1 MPRDA
6 TETRARLIAEAERL
20 FAEQGIWRVRVQD
33 IVAAAGQKNSSALSY
48 HFGSRRG
55 VLDAILREHGEPID
69 QDRGEV
75 WASLDDDHTPA
86 LIEALIQPLTW
97 RLSTSSGRCYLRIV
111 AQLSAE
117 FSGWDFD
124 PTHVPAN
131 LNAILRLL
139 RDQAAASDKSQRDE
153 RVLGMIQLMTA
164 SLAERARRI
173 EAGDPLATH
182 NDEYAANLVDMLTGV
197 IEAPAR
203 AAATTATATTR
214 TATTTAPHYT
224 GR

>member
-6 TETRARLIAEAERL
+6 TETRIRLISEAERL

-48 HFGSRRG
+48 HFGSRSD
-55 VLDAILREHGEPID
+55 VLNAILREHGEPID

-75 WASLDDDHTPA
+75 WASLDDDRTPA
-86 LIEALIQPLTW
+86 LIEALIQPLTR
-97 RLSTSSGRCYLRIV
+97 RLATTSGRCYLRIV

-117 FSGWDFD
+117 FSRWDFD
-124 PTHVPAN
+124 PTHVPVN

-139 RDQAAASDKSQRDE
+139 RDRSSVDDKAQRDE

-164 SLAERARRI
+164 SLAERARRT
-173 EAGDPLATH
+173 EAGHPLATH
-182 NDEYAANLVDMLTGV
+182 DDVYAANLVDMLTGI
-197 IEAPAR
+197 IEATSR
-203 AAATTATATTR
+203 TAAAT
-214 TATTTAPHYT
+214 P
-224 GR
+224 

>member
-20 FAEQGIWRVRVQD
+20 FAEQGIWKVRVQD

-48 HFGSRRG
+48 HFGSRSG

-75 WASLDDDHTPA
+75 WASLDDDQSPA
-86 LIEALIQPLTW
+86 LIEALIQPLTR
-97 RLSTSSGRCYLRIV
+97 RLATDSGRCYLRIV

-117 FSGWDFD
+117 FSRWDFD

-139 RDQAAASDKSQRDE
+139 RDRSSATDKAQRDE

-173 EAGDPLATH
+173 EAGDPLATQ
-182 NDEYAANLVDMLTGV
+182 DSVYAANLVDMLTGI
-197 IEAPAR
+197 IEAPSRNAAMAAPQR
-203 AAATTATATTR
+203 A
-214 TATTTAPHYT
+214 

>member
-48 HFGSRRG
+48 HFGSRSG

-69 QDRGEV
+69 HDRGAV
-75 WASLDDDHTPA
+75 WAALDDDQTPA
-86 LIEALIQPLTW
+86 LIEALIQPLTR
-97 RLSTSSGRCYLRIV
+97 RLGTTSGRCYLRIV

-117 FSGWDFD
+117 FSRWDFD

-139 RDQAAASDKSQRDE
+139 RDRATVEDKPKRRASSGH
-153 RVLGMIQLMTA
+153 VQLRRIIGRA
-164 SLAERARRI
+164 SRRI
-173 EAGDPLATH
+173 EAGDRWPLMMILST
-182 NDEYAANLVDMLTGV
+182 NLWT
-197 IEAPAR
+197 
-203 AAATTATATTR
+203 
-214 TATTTAPHYT
+214 
-224 GR
+224 

>member
-6 TETRARLIAEAERL
+6 TETRIRLISEAERL

-48 HFGSRRG
+48 HFGSRSD
-55 VLDAILREHGEPID
+55 VLNAILREHGEPID

-75 WASLDDDHTPA
+75 WASLDDDRTPA
-86 LIEALIQPLTW
+86 LIEALIQPLTR
-97 RLSTSSGRCYLRIV
+97 RLATTSGRCYLRIV

-117 FSGWDFD
+117 FSRWDFD
-124 PTHVPAN
+124 PTHVPVN

-139 RDQAAASDKSQRDE
+139 RDRAPVDDKAQRDE

-164 SLAERARRI
+164 SLAERARRT
-173 EAGDPLATH
+173 EAGHPLATH
-182 NDEYAANLVDMLTGV
+182 DDVYAANLVDMLTGI
-197 IEAPAR
+197 IEATSR
-203 AAATTATATTR
+203 TAAAT
-214 TATTTAPHYT
+214 P
-224 GR
+224 

>member
-1 MPRDA
+1 M
-6 TETRARLIAEAERL
+6 
-20 FAEQGIWRVRVQD
+20 RVQD

-69 QDRGEV
+69 QERGEV
-75 WASLDDDHTPA
+75 WAALDDDSTPV
-86 LIEALIQPLTW
+86 LIEALIQPLVR
-97 RLSTSSGRCYLRIV
+97 RLSTANGRCYLRIV

-117 FSGWDFD
+117 FSQWEFD

-139 RDQAAASDKSQRDE
+139 RDRTAATIRAERDE

-173 EAGDPLATH
+173 EAGDPLAT
-182 NDEYAANLVDMLTGV
+182 DAKVYAANLVDMLIGV

-203 AAATTATATTR
+203 AVAVAKTANR
-214 TATTTAPHYT
+214 
-224 GR
+224 

>member
-1 MPRDA
+1 VPRDA
-6 TETRARLIAEAERL
+6 TETRRRLIAEAERL
-20 FAEQGIWRVRVQD
+20 FAKQGIWRVRVRD
-33 IVAAAGQKNSSALSY
+33 IVAAAGQKNSSALTY

-69 QDRGEV
+69 QDRGDV
-75 WASLDDDHTPA
+75 WAALGDDRTVA

-117 FSGWDFD
+117 FSRWDFD

-139 RDQAAASDKSQRDE
+139 RDKAAASDKRQRDE

-164 SLAERARRI
+164 SLAERARRT
-173 EAGDPLATH
+173 EAGDPLPTP
-182 NDEYAANLVDMLTGV
+182 DDVYADNLVDMLAGI

-203 AAATTATATTR
+203 TVAANSS
-214 TATTTAPHYT
+214 
-224 GR
+224 G

>member
-6 TETRARLIAEAERL
+6 TETRRRLIAEAERL

-33 IVAAAGQKNSSALSY
+33 IVASAGQKNSSALTY

-55 VLDAILREHGEPID
+55 VLDAILKEHGEPID
-69 QDRGEV
+69 QDRGDV
-75 WASLDDDHTPA
+75 WATLDDDCTVG
-86 LIEALIQPLTW
+86 LIEALIQPLTR

-117 FSGWDFD
+117 FSRWDFD

-139 RDQAAASDKSQRDE
+139 RDKAAASDKRQRDE

-164 SLAERARRI
+164 SLAERARRT
-173 EAGDPLATH
+173 EAGDPLPTP
-182 NDEYAANLVDMLTGV
+182 DDVYADNLVDMLAGI

-203 AAATTATATTR
+203 TVAANSS
-214 TATTTAPHYT
+214 
-224 GR
+224 G

>member
-20 FAEQGIWRVRVQD
+20 FAEQGIWKVRVQD

-48 HFGSRRG
+48 HFGSRSG

-86 LIEALIQPLTW
+86 LIEALVQPLTH
-97 RLSTSSGRCYLRIV
+97 RLATDSGRCYLRIV
-111 AQLSAE
+111 AQLSAD
-117 FSGWDFD
+117 FSRWDFD

-139 RDQAAASDKSQRDE
+139 RDRSSAADKAQRGE

-173 EAGDPLATH
+173 EAGDPLATQDH
-182 NDEYAANLVDMLTGV
+182 AYAANLVDMLTGI
-197 IEAPAR
+197 IEAPSR
-203 AAATTATATTR
+203 NAAM
-214 TATTTAPHYT
+214 TAPQSS

>member
-20 FAEQGIWRVRVQD
+20 FAEQGIWKVRVQD

-48 HFGSRRG
+48 HFGSRSG

-86 LIEALIQPLTW
+86 LIEALVQPLTH
-97 RLSTSSGRCYLRIV
+97 RLATDSGRCYLRIV
-111 AQLSAE
+111 AQLSAD
-117 FSGWDFD
+117 FSRWDFD

-139 RDQAAASDKSQRDE
+139 RDRSSATDKAQRDE

-173 EAGDPLATH
+173 EAGDPLATQDH
-182 NDEYAANLVDMLTGV
+182 VYAVNLVDMLTGI
-197 IEAPAR
+197 IEAPSQ
-203 AAATTATATTR
+203 AAV
-214 TATTTAPHYT
+214 TTAPQPALMH
-224 GR
+224 RRPSQ

>member
-33 IVAAAGQKNSSALSY
+33 IVAAAGQKNSSALTY
-48 HFGSRRG
+48 HFGSRSG

-75 WASLDDDHTPA
+75 WAALDDDQTPA
-86 LIEALIQPLTW
+86 LIEALIQPLTR
-97 RLSTSSGRCYLRIV
+97 RLATASGRCYLRIV

-117 FSGWDFD
+117 FSRWDFD

-139 RDQAAASDKSQRDE
+139 RDRSSVGDKAQRDE

-173 EAGDPLATH
+173 EAGDPLATE
-182 NDEYAANLVDMLTGV
+182 DDVYAANLVDMLTGI
-197 IEAPAR
+197 IEAPS
-203 AAATTATATTR
+203 R
-214 TATTTAPHYT
+214 TAAGTAPQRA

>member
-6 TETRARLIAEAERL
+6 TETRSRLLAEAERL
-20 FAEQGIWRVRVQD
+20 FAEQGIWRVRVHD

-55 VLDAILREHGEPID
+55 VLDSILREHGEPID
-69 QDRGEV
+69 QERGEV
-75 WASLDDDHTPA
+75 WTALDDDSTPV
-86 LIEALIQPLTW
+86 LIEALIQPLTR

-117 FSGWDFD
+117 FSRWDFD

-139 RDQAAASDKSQRDE
+139 RDRTAATARAQRDE

-173 EAGDPLATH
+173 EARDPLAT
-182 NDEYAANLVDMLTGV
+182 DAEVYAANLVDMLVGV

-203 AAATTATATTR
+203 TATVAATADR
-214 TATTTAPHYT
+214 
-224 GR
+224 

>member
-20 FAEQGIWRVRVQD
+20 FAEQGIWKVRVQD

-48 HFGSRRG
+48 HFGSRSG

-86 LIEALIQPLTW
+86 LIAALVQPLTR
-97 RLSTSSGRCYLRIV
+97 RLATDSGRCYLRIV

-117 FSGWDFD
+117 FSRWDFD

-139 RDQAAASDKSQRDE
+139 RDRSSATDKAQRDE

-173 EAGDPLATH
+173 EAGDPLATQDH
-182 NDEYAANLVDMLTGV
+182 EYAANLVDMLTGI
-197 IEAPAR
+197 IEAPSRR
-203 AAATTATATTR
+203 AAMA
-214 TATTTAPHYT
+214 APQRA

>member
-6 TETRARLIAEAERL
+6 KQTRSRLMAEAERL
-20 FAEQGIWRVRVQD
+20 FADQGIWRVQTQD
-33 IVAAAGQKNSSALSY
+33 IVLAAGQKNRSALNY
-48 HFGSRRG
+48 HFGGRRG
-55 VLDAILREHGEPID
+55 VLNAILQEHGEPID
-69 QDRGEV
+69 RDRGEV
-75 WASLDDDHTPA
+75 WAALDNDHTSA
-86 LIEALIQPLTW
+86 LVEALIRPLNW
-97 RLSTSSGRCYLRIV
+97 RLTTASGRCYLRIV

-117 FSGWDFD
+117 FSRWDFD

-139 RDQAAASDKSQRDE
+139 RDRAATHNNAQRDE

-173 EAGDPLATH
+173 EADDPVATE
-182 NDEYAANLVDMLTGV
+182 NDDYAANLVDMLTGV

-203 AAATTATATTR
+203 TRAAAASSL
-214 TATTTAPHYT
+214 
-224 GR
+224 